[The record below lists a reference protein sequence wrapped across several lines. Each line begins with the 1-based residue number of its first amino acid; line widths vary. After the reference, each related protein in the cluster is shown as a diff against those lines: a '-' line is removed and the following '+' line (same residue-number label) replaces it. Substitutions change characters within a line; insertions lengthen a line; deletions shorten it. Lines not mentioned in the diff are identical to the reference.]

1 MLGRIW
7 LVLRRVGPKVL
18 MLAGIVQGA
27 LHWAD
32 AQLDVVG
39 RLLGQAGGGFGWL
52 LVAGLLAVG
61 LVWEIRQREAGEV
74 PAADEPAGPS
84 LRVRQ
89 KLIDAVRAQWI
100 TGVLDR
106 SLEMMAHVE
115 VGLASRPDAV
125 EQPWG
130 ALVSLPS
137 GEVRTLPADTALLD
151 VYDECRTGL
160 LVLGEPGAGKTTA
173 LLELARDLLSRAE
186 LDPKLPVP
194 VVFHLS
200 SWAAEHTSMA
210 AWLGVEL
217 TRRYG
222 LSPGLAREWL
232 RTEAVLPLLDGLD
245 EVDQTRR
252 EACVVAINAWRDEH
266 GMLAAVVCSRTADYE
281 RLAERLRLASAV
293 VLRPLSRPAVAS
305 YLRAAGRPMAGV
317 RAVLARDER
326 LWELLTTPL
335 MLSIVVLAYA
345 RVPATHIR
353 ADGDIETRRSRLLTD
368 YVDAM
373 LARPRSGLA
382 RDRPCHQPVE
392 TRRWLSWLAEAMSR
406 RHESVFYPDWL
417 QISALTD
424 RADRVRA
431 VVQPALLVG
440 IATAVAAMV
449 IDRGVLLITGF
460 ESLYPSAWRLFP
472 LLFGAVAA
480 LACGR
485 TRITPARPWQR
496 RAVTRFVRAT
506 LAGIVAGLV
515 TILVGNWVLW
525 HVSIAGWQLLSAYY
539 FGCLLLSGV
548 AGNVATRAVESL
560 AHGVF
565 RCPGDPESRRVSRHS
580 GALVSMTVVATVA
593 SVRLLQT
600 TGITVPVVL
609 WSVLQLVL
617 FGSAIALSRPIAD
630 LTPTTPGAAMRRTRR
645 QAIAAGVKVTV
656 LVAVVWHLGLDR
668 FGGYVGV
675 RWSLW
680 PLSSITV
687 QVILF
692 TGWLTVLSTGLADYL
707 RHRTVLRLLARR
719 GHIPKDLLGF
729 LDYADSHIL
738 LRRTGGGYTFVHR
751 LFLEYFATS
760 PAARSRGPVARASE
774 PQGIP

>member
-1 MLGRIW
+1 ML

-39 RLLGQAGGGFGWL
+39 RLLGQAGSGFGWL
-52 LVAGLLAVG
+52 LVAGLFAAG
-61 LVWEIRQREAGEV
+61 LLWEIRQRDAGEV
-74 PAADEPAGPS
+74 TAADEPAGPS

-89 KLIDAVRAQWI
+89 KLIAAVQAQWI

-106 SLEMMAHVE
+106 SLEMMARVE
-115 VGLASRPDAV
+115 VGLSARPDAV
-125 EQPWG
+125 EHPWG

-137 GEVRTLPADTALLD
+137 GDVRTLPADTALLD

-173 LLELARDLLSRAE
+173 LLELARDLLCRAE
-186 LDPKLPVP
+186 RDPKLPVP

-210 AWLGVEL
+210 QWLAAEL

-222 LSPGLAREWL
+222 VSPGLARDWL

-252 EACVVAINAWRDEH
+252 EACVAAINAWRDEH

-293 VLRPLSRPAVAS
+293 VLQPLSRSAVAS

-353 ADGDIETRRSRLLTD
+353 ADGDIETRRCRLLTD

-392 TRRWLSWLAEAMSR
+392 IRRWLSWLAETMSR

-417 QISALTD
+417 QVSSLTD
-424 RADRVRA
+424 RQDRVRA

-440 IATAVAAMV
+440 IATAVAALV
-449 IDRGVLLITGF
+449 IDRGLLLTTGF
-460 ESLYPSAWRLFP
+460 SLPFRSAWWFIP

-480 LACGR
+480 LACGQ
-485 TRITPARPWQR
+485 TRIAPARQWQR
-496 RAVTRFVRAT
+496 WAVTRFVRA
-506 LAGIVAGLV
+506 LVAGGGAGLV
-515 TILVGNWVLW
+515 TAMVSNWVLPL
-525 HVSIAGWQLLSAYY
+525 VPLGGWQFLSAYY
-539 FGCLLLSGV
+539 FGWLLFGGV
-548 AGNVATRAVESL
+548 AGNLATRAVESL
-560 AHGVF
+560 ARGVF
-565 RCPGDPESRRVSRHS
+565 RCPDEPGARRVSRHS
-580 GALVSMTVVATVA
+580 GALVSMSVIATVV
-593 SVRLLQT
+593 SVRLLHT
-600 TGITVPVVL
+600 TGFTVPVML
-609 WSVLQLVL
+609 WSVLQLAL
-617 FGSAIALSRPIAD
+617 FGSAVALSRPIAD
-630 LTPTTPGAAMRRTRR
+630 LTPTTPGEAMRRTHR
-645 QAIAAGVKVTV
+645 QAITTGAVMAV
-656 LVAVVWHLGLDR
+656 LVSAVWHLGLDR
-668 FGGYVGV
+668 LGSYLGA

-680 PLSSITV
+680 PLSSLTI
-687 QVILF
+687 QFILF
-692 TGWLTVLSTGLADYL
+692 TGWLSTLSTGLSDYL
-707 RHRTVLRLLARR
+707 RHRTVLRILARQ
-719 GHIPKDLLGF
+719 GHVPKDLLGF

-751 LFLEYFATS
+751 LVLEYFATS
-760 PAARSRGPVARASE
+760 PAARSRGPVARANAR
-774 PQGIP
+774 QGIP